1 MADPVFLVGPVS
13 LGAAR
18 VLALGVAAYAVA
30 TAGHTR
36 RAYRKRLE
44 DRGSSLLATFVM
56 AGLAWLLWKEGASIL
71 PAPYSLVVLVLS
83 MTGVVVTL
91 GYTLSDAEKRLER
104 LREHTRIALEEWADK
119 LLPPERKEQWLE
131 ARIAELG
138 EEERRKTPHL
148 LMGLFIA
155 GYLFLGGIILRGA
168 LRLVRD
174 PNALS
179 PEILHNLRVPL
190 DAGLLAA
197 GHIVSLT
204 LLLGLLFL
212 LLPVEMVRL
221 RFPQLGYPFKGTIT
235 SLMREREQ
243 GLFGA
248 HYYIA
253 ATLPLSVML
262 LTRDPAGWETSL
274 YAVVA
279 VLVVSIFGDSA
290 SAIFGRRYG
299 RRKWP
304 HNRNKS
310 FVGTAAGTLVSVV
323 LALPFVGVVGA
334 IACGVV
340 FLLVDVLAP
349 VPFSASDNILNPLA
363 LAAALLAIQDHLDP
377 WLPYY

>member
-1 MADPVFLVGPVS
+1 MFLAGPVS

-18 VLALGVAAYAVA
+18 VLSLGVAAYAIA

-36 RAYRKRLE
+36 RAYQKHLE

-56 AGLAWLLWKEGASIL
+56 AGLAVLLWNEGASLL

-83 MTGVVVTL
+83 LVGVIITL
-91 GYTLSDAEKRLER
+91 GYTLSDAEKRLQTW
-104 LREHTRIALEEWADK
+104 REHMRIALDEWAEK
-119 LLPPERKEQWLE
+119 MLPHEMKDAWME

-138 EEERRKTPHL
+138 EEEQRKTPHL
-148 LMGLFIA
+148 MMSGFIA
-155 GYLFLGGIILRGA
+155 GYLILGGLILRGA
-168 LRLVRD
+168 IKLVREPD
-174 PNALS
+174 ELP
-179 PEILHNLRVPL
+179 PEILTNLQIPL
-190 DAGLLAA
+190 DAGILAA

-221 RFPQLGYPFKGTIT
+221 RFPDLGYPFKGTIT
-235 SLMREREQ
+235 TLLREREH

-262 LTRDPAGWETSL
+262 LTRDPAGWHTSI

-290 SAIFGRRYG
+290 SAIFGKRWG
-299 RRKWP
+299 KTKWP
-304 HNRNKS
+304 HNSNKS
-310 FVGTAAGTLVSVV
+310 YIGSLAGVLVSVAF
-323 LALPFVGVVGA
+323 ALPFVGLTAALV
-334 IACGVV
+334 CGFV
-340 FLLVDVLAP
+340 FLVVDVMAP
-349 VPFSASDNILNPLA
+349 VPFSASDNILNPMA
-363 LAAALLAIQDHLDP
+363 LAGALLLIQDQLDP
-377 WLPYY
+377 LLPYY

>member
-1 MADPVFLVGPVS
+1 MADPIFLAGPVS

-18 VLALGVAAYAVA
+18 VLALGVAAYTVA
-30 TAGHTR
+30 TASHTR
-36 RAYRKRLE
+36 RAYQKRLE

-56 AGLAWLLWKEGASIL
+56 AGLAWLLWNEGASIL

-83 MTGVVVTL
+83 MVGVVITL
-91 GYTLSDAEKRLER
+91 GYTLSDAEKRLEEW
-104 LREHTRIALEEWADK
+104 REHMRIALDEWADK
-119 LLPPERKEQWLE
+119 LLPPEKKEQWLE
-131 ARIAELG
+131 ARVAELS

-155 GYLFLGGIILRGA
+155 GYLVLGGVILRGA

-174 PNALS
+174 PQDLP
-179 PEILHNLRVPL
+179 PEILWNLRVPL

-235 SLMREREQ
+235 SLMRERER

-262 LTRDPAGWETSL
+262 LARDPAQWNTSL

-290 SAIFGRRYG
+290 SAIFGRRFG

-304 HNRNKS
+304 HNTNKS
-310 FVGTAAGTLVSVV
+310 FVGTFAGTLVSVAF
-323 LALPFVGVVGA
+323 ALPFVGVTAALV
-334 IACGVV
+334 CGLV
-340 FLLVDVLAP
+340 FMLVDVLAP

-363 LAAALLAIQDHLDP
+363 LAAALLSIREHLDP
-377 WLPYY
+377 MLPYY